1 MDWTTMLQV
10 TINGL
15 LTGGLY
21 ALIAVG
27 LALIWGLMGLVNF
40 AHGDL
45 LMLSMYVTFWIW
57 SFAGIDPLI
66 SVLIAGPFM
75 YLVGVLIYRLIT
87 CRVLRAERYAQIFST
102 FGLSILL
109 RALAQFLWT
118 PNFRMIDN
126 PILAGSINIGSIII
140 GRPLLVA
147 GIVAFILAFCVY
159 IIMRK
164 TDLGR
169 ALSATAEDRNTAQI
183 MGINSDRMYSI
194 AWGISGACV
203 GVAGALM
210 ASYMFIFPDVGVMFS
225 MLAPAIVALG
235 GFGSIPGTVIA
246 AFVVGVVQN
255 SASFYLMPAL
265 KFGVVYFIYI
275 VVVAARP
282 SGLMGEG
289 KTK

>member
-1 MDWTTMLQV
+1 MDWTTLLQI
-10 TINGL
+10 TINGI

-45 LMLSMYVTFWIW
+45 LMLGMYLAFWIW
-57 SFAGIDPLI
+57 SFTGIDPI
-66 SVLIAGPFM
+66 VSVIIVGPFM

-87 CRVLRAERYAQIFST
+87 SRVLRAERYAQIFST

-109 RALAQFLWT
+109 RAVAQYLWS
-118 PNFRMIDN
+118 PNFRMVTN
-126 PILAGSINIGSIII
+126 PVLAGSINIGDIVI

-159 IIMRK
+159 VIMRK

-169 ALSATAEDRNTAQI
+169 ALSATAEDRATAQI
-183 MGINSDRMYSI
+183 MGINSDRMFSI
-194 AWGISGACV
+194 AWGISGMCV
-203 GVAGALM
+203 GVAGSLM
-210 ASYMFIFPDVGVMFS
+210 ASYMFIFPDVGIMFS
-225 MLAPAIVALG
+225 MLSPAIVALG

-246 AFVVGVVQN
+246 AFLVGVVQN
-255 SASFYLMPAL
+255 NASFYLMPAL
-265 KFGVVYFIYI
+265 KFGVVYVIYII
-275 VVVAARP
+275 VVVARP
-282 SGLMGEG
+282 SGLMGEV